1 MNIQL
6 ISFLFCITLFFQ
18 GYAHPI
24 KIKGDLKNSS
34 EYKKVYLYGY
44 YGTEVY
50 KTDSANL
57 HEGKF
62 EFDLKHGISRGM
74 YKLGVSDNIAFVMLL
89 GDENNITINGDLKA
103 TPPTITIDGSEE
115 NGLYNDFI
123 SYTKNFET
131 QVEQIKQKAQAAGQN
146 ITDQQ
151 KYNAEIQKL
160 QSQLDSLNK
169 ARYTYFRSITENNKN
184 LYLPK
189 IVNVFML
196 DSATQDNFFTAQDF
210 SDQELVN
217 SDILTTKISVYLRR
231 FTSSNLQDAEASAE
245 GLLNKAP
252 KGTKAREVFYLSIIR
267 IFLPYDAAFAR
278 RMSNAYIAEYPASQ
292 FAKRIITEIPKGPLD
307 VGDDAPDIKLSDP
320 SGKIVSLS
328 SLKGKVVL
336 IDFWASWCG
345 PCRMENPN
353 VVKAYN
359 TYKDKGFTIFSVS
372 LDNSK
377 DNWANAIQKD
387 GLIWPNHV
395 SDLKGW
401 QSSAAK
407 LYSVQSI
414 PATFLIGK
422 DGKIVAKNLR
432 GGSLEATL
440 QQICK

>member
-1 MNIQL
+1 MNIRL
-6 ISFLFCITLFFQ
+6 ILLLFSITLFFQ

-34 EYKKVYLYGY
+34 EYKKVYLYSY
-44 YGTEVY
+44 YGPEVF
-50 KTDSANL
+50 KTDSTTL

-62 EFDLKHGISRGM
+62 EFDFKHSIPRGM

-89 GDENNITINGDLKA
+89 GDEDNLTISGDLKS

-123 SYTKNFET
+123 SYTKSFET
-131 QVEQIKQKAQAAGQN
+131 QVEQLKQQAQTASQT

-151 KYNAEIQKL
+151 LYNAQIQKL
-160 QSQLDSLNK
+160 QGRLDSLNRAK
-169 ARYTYFRSITENNKN
+169 YNYYKSISTNNSK

-189 IVNVFML
+189 IISVFML
-196 DSATQDNFFTAQDF
+196 DSATQDNFFTPQDF
-210 SDQELVN
+210 SDQELAN

-231 FTSSNLQDAEASAE
+231 YTPSSLPEAEASADV
-245 GLLNKAP
+245 LLAKAP
-252 KGTKAREVFYLSIIR
+252 KTTKAREIFYLSIIR
-267 IFLPYDAAFAR
+267 IFLPYDQGFAR
-278 RMSNAYIAEYPASQ
+278 RLAVAYNAEYPTSK
-292 FAKRIITEIPKGPLD
+292 FAKKILAEIPKGPLD
-307 VGDDAPDIKLSDP
+307 VGDEAPDIKLTDP
-320 SGKIVSLS
+320 SGKTIALS

-336 IDFWASWCG
+336 LDFWASWCG
-345 PCRMENPN
+345 PCRKENPN

-359 TYKDKGFTIFSVS
+359 TYKEKGFTIYSVS

-377 DNWANAIQKD
+377 DNWAVAIQKD

-407 LYSVQSI
+407 LYAVNSI

-432 GGSLEATL
+432 GESLEATL
-440 QQICK
+440 QQMCK